1 MNGQLLNKT
10 DLLCLSSLNV
20 LWWCSTLHPDLTL
33 SPAREVI
40 ELMKLY
46 LVGVPPSRHLNY
58 YSDYVSK

>member
-1 MNGQLLNKT
+1 MYCGAA
-10 DLLCLSSLNV
+10 
-20 LWWCSTLHPDLTL
+20 LHPDLTL